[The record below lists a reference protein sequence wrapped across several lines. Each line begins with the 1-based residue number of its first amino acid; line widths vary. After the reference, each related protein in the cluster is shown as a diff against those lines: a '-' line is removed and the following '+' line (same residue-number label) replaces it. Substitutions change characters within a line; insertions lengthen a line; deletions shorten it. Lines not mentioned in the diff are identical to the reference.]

1 MACRPS
7 GSHAL
12 HFRLSVKLLY
22 YRLRVRNA
30 MFQWPKQG
38 SHWATGDF
46 GFWTR
51 VKGTWA
57 EKWGYYWC
65 VRQPPILRTALVIIT
80 LGSASHL

>member
-1 MACRPS
+1 
-7 GSHAL
+7 
-12 HFRLSVKLLY
+12 
-22 YRLRVRNA
+22 
-30 MFQWPKQG
+30 MFQWPEQG

-80 LGSASHL
+80 LGSASHFQFLFIFSPHIALLFRTYTTLTL